1 MKSGSGTT
9 RKGQRLLVSKVLF
22 EYEVIEMSRLP
33 LPNDRSS
40 ANEEKD
46 IVDSGYTVEIDQEM
60 QLNGE
65 EPSNQQFQLVRD
77 DASDASSASNEE

>member
-1 MKSGSGTT
+1 
-9 RKGQRLLVSKVLF
+9 
-22 EYEVIEMSRLP
+22 MSRLP

-46 IVDSGYTVEIDQEM
+46 IVDSGYNVEIDQEM

-65 EPSNQQFQLVRD
+65 EPSNQQFQLVRY